1 VTAAEVKPL
10 IYCFS
15 GSPYTWRALI
25 ALEEKGIDYD
35 AKWIPRASGEH
46 RTPEMLALNPRGRLP
61 NLRYGD
67 VTLYESVAICLFLE
81 LEHPEPPL
89 IPRSSAERARVLVLM
104 SEAEYLDSETAEAL
118 LFALGAKTDDAGPEP
133 RRKAYQKL
141 HAEVARWEAHL
152 ERGGDYLVG
161 DELSLADIV
170 VFPGVAFFVRTGL
183 TLSKRTP
190 KLAAWYERMVERP
203 SVQASWPP
211 HWRDKPGVDAGYDA
225 VEP

>member
-1 VTAAEVKPL
+1 VTANPIKPL

-35 AKWIPRASGEH
+35 AKWIPRSSGEH

-61 NLRYGD
+61 ILRYGD
-67 VTLYESVAICLFLE
+67 ITVYESIAICLFLE

-89 IPRSSAERARVLVLM
+89 IPRSTAERARALVLA
-104 SEAEYLDSETAEAL
+104 SEADYLDLETEEAL
-118 LFALGAKTDDAGPEP
+118 LFAFGAKTDDAGPEP
-133 RRKAYQKL
+133 RRKAYRQL
-141 HAEVARWEAHL
+141 HAEAARWEAHL
-152 ERGGDYLVG
+152 EHGGHYLVG
-161 DELSLADIV
+161 DDLSLADIA

-183 TLSKRTP
+183 TLSKRAP

-211 HWRDKPGVDAGYDA
+211 HWRETAGTDAGYDA
-225 VEP
+225 VD